1 MRQIPVVDR
10 RRDPLQGDE
19 ESDGASHGKQSL
31 RLWLRLLSCSMTIEK
46 RARRMLI
53 DRFETTLPRFDVL
66 AALDRSSHGL
76 TMGELSERLLVSNG
90 NVTIIVSRLADDG
103 LITRTAEKD
112 DRRVMRVKLTAKG
125 RRDFRTMAAEHE
137 KWIERLMAD
146 LSDIE
151 TQQLLNGLNRVRA
164 SIERSGL

>member
-10 RRDPLQGDE
+10 RRDPLPVVE
-19 ESDGASHGKQSL
+19 EFDGVPHSKQSL
-31 RLWLRLLSCSMTIEK
+31 RLWLRLLRCSLTIEK

-53 DRFETTLPRFDVL
+53 DRFGTTLPRFDVL
-66 AALDRSSHGL
+66 AALDRSSVGL
-76 TMGELSERLLVSNG
+76 TMGELSELLLVSNG